1 MSEFAD
7 AVAQMWPASKD
18 AGMLAVATD
27 DAGSFDVDFRR
38 PVRIINVNALSN
50 DYEIEYQAKD
60 RTLREG
66 DTLTISG
73 AADPADDGAYRVRQA
88 PDIVAP
94 GNAADGTFRCA
105 LLTKV

>member
-1 MSEFAD
+1 MSFAD
-7 AVAQMWPASKD
+7 EVAGMFPAFKA
-18 AGMLAVATD
+18 AGMLCIATD
-27 DAGSFDVDFRR
+27 DDGDFDVDFRR
-38 PVRIINVNALSN
+38 PVRIISESSLSN
-50 DYEIEYQAKD
+50 EYEIEYQSKD

-73 AADPADDGAYRVRQA
+73 AADPNDDGEYRVRQA

-105 LLTKV
+105 LLTKL